1 MRKAKPA
8 PKIEALHSSFAQ
20 QWVTETREY
29 EVITFFMGGGV
40 EPYEADPI
48 TTIRAAEI
56 KGLLRYWWRAI
67 RGGTSNGSLAEMRE
81 REAEIWGWS
90 GMEIEKDGEKKR
102 LGQSKVHVEVEIVDE
117 GRFEEFDRDEQ
128 GQIRTRWNRRK
139 HREEQIRL
147 GDPQSK
153 FGYVAFPL
161 RDRLDAGVQV
171 GVRFKIYIRYPSECR
186 DEVEAVLWAWEI
198 FGGIG
203 ARTRRGFGA
212 LRRIDKGAQYPPC
225 AAVQRQIR
233 SRLQKYAQGKWPDN
247 VPYLSPDMGLAL
259 RFRHSDPYQVWLQLI
274 DALHSFRQYRTKGRF
289 GRSLWPEPDEIR
301 VLFGTRKRGYK
312 LSHPMLK
319 YVQAKDQ
326 DQFIFP
332 RGQMGLPIVFQFKDE
347 GAGDPPKSILEG
359 PGNVQRWA
367 SRLILKPI
375 PCQEDGFVGLAAVLN
390 GPVLVAGMLKE
401 REGSRKRQVVFDHED
416 SDWAKYVQ
424 PLQGNPD
431 VLQAFLRFLQ
441 TYKRNK

>member
-8 PKIEALHSSFAQ
+8 PKIETLRSNFDQ

-29 EVITFFMGGGV
+29 EVITFLMGGGV

-48 TTIRAAEI
+48 TTVRAAEI

-67 RGGTSNGSLAEMRE
+67 RGGMFNGDLDRMRE

-90 GMEIEKDGEKKR
+90 GTEIEREGEKKR
-102 LGQSKVHVEVEIVDE
+102 WGQSKVHIEVEIVDK

-128 GQIRTRWNRRK
+128 GRIRARWRWNKKKRQK
-139 HREEQIRL
+139 ELIYIRL

-161 RDRLDAGVQV
+161 RDRSGAGVRD
-171 GVRFKIYIRYPSECR
+171 GVRFKLHIRYPQEYR
-186 DEVEAVLWAWEI
+186 DEVEAALWAWET

-203 ARTRRGFGA
+203 ARTRRGYGA
-212 LRRIDKGAQYPPC
+212 LRRIDKGAQYPC
-225 AAVQRQIR
+225 AAVQQQIR

-247 VPYLSPDMGLAL
+247 VPHLSPDMGLAL
-259 RFRHSDPYQVWLQLI
+259 KFRHNNPYQVWLQLI
-274 DALHSFRQYRTKGRF
+274 DALHAFRQYRTKGRF

-301 VLFGTRKRGYK
+301 VLFGTHKRGYK

-319 YVQAKDQ
+319 YLQAKDQ
-326 DQFIFP
+326 DLFIFP
-332 RGQMGLPIVFQFKDE
+332 RGQMGLPIIFHFKDE
-347 GAGDPPKSILEG
+347 RVGDPPKSILEG
-359 PGNVQRWA
+359 PENIRRWA
-367 SRLILKPI
+367 SRLILKPF
-375 PCQEDGFVGLAAVLN
+375 PCREGFIGLAAVLDIE
-390 GPVLVAGMLKE
+390 GPGLVEGTLKE
-401 REGSRKRQVVFDHED
+401 IDGNRTWLVRFDQVD
-416 SDWAKYVQ
+416 SGWAKTVP

-431 VLQAFLRFLQ
+431 VLQAFLRFFAGI
-441 TYKRNK
+441 